1 MTYPLA
7 SYSYSFQRRIREL
20 AAPVEAYHL
29 QLADIDETIALRP
42 LQMAYV
48 LNALHLPALNI
59 EDKDENITVE
69 PVVEGEEVLFQPSKI
84 IVQGEDSPATQY
96 FTPELLMR
104 IDTTQNYTIELINC
118 YVDQEFLNL
127 TRYRNG
133 NLPRRDTCVI
143 ECHECVISAE
153 LTVNNTYEDF
163 NFQVVKCEFEGAYF
177 KDVADLLL
185 RDKHA
190 FKCSDVTVYG
200 EEVYEML
207 EKIQEDIK
215 EAGNLENPAPTSYEQ
230 VSLYIDK
237 AYSNG
242 EEMTELRLG
251 NNVGF
256 MNTVKKLVS
265 CSIL

>member
-20 AAPVEAYHL
+20 ATPVEAYHL
-29 QLADIDETIALRP
+29 QLADIDEIIALKP
-42 LQMAYV
+42 LQMASISHS
-48 LNALHLPALNI
+48 LCLPDPYI
-59 EDKDENITVE
+59 IDKDDNIIIDSSDVFDKET
-69 PVVEGEEVLFQPSKI
+69 LHQPSN
-84 IVQGEDSPATQY
+84 IVIQGDGSPAIDY

-104 IDTTQNYTIELINC
+104 LDTTQTYTIELTNC

-133 NLPRRDTCVI
+133 NLPRRDTCVM

-163 NFQVVKCEFEGAYF
+163 NFQVVKCEFEGAFF
-177 KDVADLLL
+177 KDVAELLL

-207 EKIQEDIK
+207 EKIQEDVKEVDNHENLAVSVVKMLIK
-215 EAGNLENPAPTSYEQ
+215 FNEIDFSRLRMNKFHFTS
-230 VSLYIDK
+230 IK
-237 AYSNG
+237 RTAMG
-242 EEMTELRLG
+242 
-251 NNVGF
+251 
-256 MNTVKKLVS
+256 KK
-265 CSIL
+265 